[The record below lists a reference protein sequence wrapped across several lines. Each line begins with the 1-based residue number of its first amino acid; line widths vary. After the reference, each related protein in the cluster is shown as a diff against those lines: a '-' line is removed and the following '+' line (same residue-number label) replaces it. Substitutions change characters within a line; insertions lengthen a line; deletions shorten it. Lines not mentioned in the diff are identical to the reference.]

1 MVCKMLKYTGHPLFD
16 VGAATILA
24 FCQTPLNHNRE
35 ISDLNEADFDKL
47 ADFISK
53 EYVINPMKSFLTV
66 AFPNSGFTQ
75 PAFEKNPE
83 KRSEYAKLVTRS
95 FRGETNSEERCV
107 FTGEPTI
114 GLALSDKEGYPPGR
128 VFRQHLPLV
137 LGEGQINFFSDGDS
151 GLPISGKALLC
162 IQAMPLGCAKCGG
175 KLLAVHSDNSEI
187 IELFAREFLKRN
199 RKALTLAH
207 EQNESKLPEA
217 GPAKTILIETLL
229 LADEERYNAEKEHNP
244 ASLTAYHF
252 SNFGQSNPL
261 DARNPPLEIYHLPMD
276 ILDFLWSIKSREY
289 KSEWDN
295 VAKRAWQLAR
305 PKKGKKKKGEMQKE
319 DTLRRRNYI
328 YEDLFRLPQEA
339 PRFVRSYFLRI
350 PTRNASGDDPRRA
363 YSLKDDASL
372 VSWKLTELFLKKV
385 MHLKESRINRIRE
398 IGDQLADYINEEN
411 DKKFFSTFYGEQ
423 SRYDVIRNALIR
435 VNRYRLKKGKPPII
449 GFDPF
454 VEVFEDLDD
463 NGRSDWRLARDL
475 VLIRMI
481 ERLYNL
487 KWIEKNVGEI
497 SEEDKND
504 DVSE

>member
-1 MVCKMLKYTGHPLFD
+1 MWQNAPGNL
-16 VGAATILA
+16 
-24 FCQTPLNHNRE
+24 
-35 ISDLNEADFDKL
+35 
-47 ADFISK
+47 
-53 EYVINPMKSFLTV
+53 
-66 AFPNSGFTQ
+66 
-75 PAFEKNPE
+75 PA
-83 KRSEYAKLVTRS
+83 
-95 FRGETNSEERCV
+95 
-107 FTGEPTI
+107 
-114 GLALSDKEGYPPGR
+114 
-128 VFRQHLPLV
+128 Q
-137 LGEGQINFFSDGDS
+137 
-151 GLPISGKALLC
+151 
-162 IQAMPLGCAKCGG
+162 
-175 KLLAVHSDNSEI
+175 
-187 IELFAREFLKRN
+187 
-199 RKALTLAH
+199 RKA
-207 EQNESKLPEA
+207 K
-217 GPAKTILIETLL
+217 
-229 LADEERYNAEKEHNP
+229 KE
-244 ASLTAYHF
+244 
-252 SNFGQSNPL
+252 
-261 DARNPPLEIYHLPMD
+261 
-276 ILDFLWSIKSREY
+276 
-289 KSEWDN
+289 
-295 VAKRAWQLAR
+295 
-305 PKKGKKKKGEMQKE
+305 KGEMQKE

-350 PTRNASGDDPRRA
+350 PTRNASSDDPRRA

-481 ERLYNL
+481 ERLYDL
-487 KWIEKNVGEI
+487 KWIEKNVGEM

-504 DVSE
+504 NASE